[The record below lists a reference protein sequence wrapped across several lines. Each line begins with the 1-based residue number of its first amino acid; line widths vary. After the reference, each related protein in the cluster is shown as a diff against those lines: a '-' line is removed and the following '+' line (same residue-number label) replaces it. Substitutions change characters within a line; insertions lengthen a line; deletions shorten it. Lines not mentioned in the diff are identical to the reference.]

1 MTKRVRYFYRRQAA
15 RLVGRA
21 LQALLTRTTVSGLE
35 NVPPQGPY
43 IAVGN
48 HMAAVEA
55 ALMVVNLPHVPELV
69 GNGDVPM
76 DPTFSLIAGWY
87 KFIPIRRGYVDRA
100 ALQEAT
106 SVLEQGNVLG
116 AFPEGGIWDD
126 TLRSARPG
134 VAWLSQRTGAPILP
148 IGFGGVRGA
157 VGQILRFGRPKL
169 SVNIGPLMPPV
180 PNPRSARARREAID
194 EASEEIMA
202 RIQALI
208 PAPLNGHGEIPR
220 EEKYDFRLEIT
231 DRNGRP
237 VPLPAECAIPYGSD
251 LGYYFHRH
259 VLLEVVYRNYRLT
272 GARPL
277 ADYPVLNDPARLRDA
292 LGVALDFYR
301 RMPIFLGYRLGYA
314 RAERVMLA
322 LGALHGALDWA
333 AQQGYRVQIVPQRTL
348 FYTDDTTKTLV
359 APSVKREY

>member
-1 MTKRVRYFYRRQAA
+1 MSTRSRYFYRRQAV
-15 RLVGRA
+15 RWLGRA
-21 LQALLTRTTVSGLE
+21 FQLLLTRTTVTGLE

-48 HMAAVEA
+48 HLAAIEV
-55 ALMVVNLPHVPELV
+55 ALMVVNLPHIPELV

-76 DPTFSLIAGWY
+76 DPLFSMLADWY
-87 KFIPIRRGYVDRA
+87 KFIPIKRGYVDRA
-100 ALQEAT
+100 ALQEA
-106 SVLEQGNVLG
+106 SAVLEQGHVLG

-126 TLRSARPG
+126 TVRSARPG

-157 VGQILRFGRPKL
+157 VGRSLRLGRPRL

-180 PNPRSARARREAID
+180 PNPRSARARRAAID

-208 PAPLNGHGEIPR
+208 PAASNGHGAELVGER
-220 EEKYDFRLEIT
+220 YAFRLDVT
-231 DRNGRP
+231 GRDGRP
-237 VPLPAECAIPYGSD
+237 VPLPAEHAIPHGPD
-251 LGYYFHRH
+251 LAYFFHRH
-259 VLLEVVYRNYRLT
+259 VLLEVVYRNYKLA

-277 ADYPVLNDPARLRDA
+277 ADYPVLTDPARLRDA

-301 RMPIFLGYRLGYA
+301 RTPVFLGYRLGYA
-314 RAERVMLA
+314 RAERVVQGLT
-322 LGALHGALDWA
+322 ALHRALDWA
-333 AQQGYRVQIVPQRTL
+333 AQQGFHVKIVPGRTL
-348 FYTDDTTKTLV
+348 CLADGTEQTLV
-359 APSVKREY
+359 APSVRREY

>member
-1 MTKRVRYFYRRQAA
+1 M
-15 RLVGRA
+15 GRA
-21 LQALLTRTTVSGLE
+21 LQALFTRTTVAGLE

-55 ALMVVNLPHVPELV
+55 ALLVVNLPHIPELV

-76 DPTFSLIAGWY
+76 DPTFSLVAGFY
-87 KFIPIRRGYVDRA
+87 KFIPIRRGYVDRV
-100 ALQEAT
+100 ALQEAST
-106 SVLEQGNVLG
+106 VLEQGNVLG

-126 TLRSARPG
+126 TIRSARPG

-148 IGFGGVRGA
+148 IGFGGMRGA
-157 VGQILRFGRPKL
+157 VGRILRLGRPRL
-169 SVNIGPLMPPV
+169 AVNIGPLMPPV
-180 PNPRSARARREAID
+180 PNSRSARERREAID
-194 EASEEIMA
+194 EASAEMMA

-208 PAPLNGHGEIPR
+208 PAPLNGHGEVPL
-220 EEKYDFRLEIT
+220 EERYTFRLDIT
-231 DRNGRP
+231 GRDGRP
-237 VPLPAECAIPYGSD
+237 VALPAECAIPNGAD
-251 LGYYFHRH
+251 LAYFFHRH

-277 ADYPVLNDPARLRDA
+277 ADYPVLTDPARLRNA
-292 LGVALDFYR
+292 LGVALDFYH

-314 RAERVMLA
+314 RADRVVQGLA
-322 LGALHGALDWA
+322 ALHAALDWA
-333 AQQGYRVQIVPQRTL
+333 AENGCHARIIPERKLVYL
-348 FYTDDTTKTLV
+348 DGSSKSLV

>member
-126 TLRSARPG
+126 TLRSAR
-134 VAWLSQRTGAPILP
+134 R
-148 IGFGGVRGA
+148 RR
-157 VGQILRFGRPKL
+157 VG
-169 SVNIGPLMPPV
+169 
-180 PNPRSARARREAID
+180 
-194 EASEEIMA
+194 
-202 RIQALI
+202 
-208 PAPLNGHGEIPR
+208 
-220 EEKYDFRLEIT
+220 
-231 DRNGRP
+231 
-237 VPLPAECAIPYGSD
+237 
-251 LGYYFHRH
+251 
-259 VLLEVVYRNYRLT
+259 
-272 GARPL
+272 
-277 ADYPVLNDPARLRDA
+277 
-292 LGVALDFYR
+292 
-301 RMPIFLGYRLGYA
+301 
-314 RAERVMLA
+314 
-322 LGALHGALDWA
+322 
-333 AQQGYRVQIVPQRTL
+333 
-348 FYTDDTTKTLV
+348 
-359 APSVKREY
+359 

>member
-1 MTKRVRYFYRRQAA
+1 MTRRVRYFYRRQAA

-21 LQALLTRTTVSGLE
+21 FQALFTRTTVSGIE
-35 NVPPQGPY
+35 NVPPRGPY
-43 IAVGN
+43 IAIGN
-48 HMAAVEA
+48 HLAAVEA
-55 ALMVVNLPHVPELV
+55 ALMVVNLPHIPELV

-76 DPTFSLIAGWY
+76 DPTFSLVAGFY
-87 KFIPIRRGYVDRA
+87 KFIPIRRGYVDRT
-100 ALQEAT
+100 ALHEA
-106 SVLEQGNVLG
+106 SAVLERGHVLG

-126 TLRSARPG
+126 TIRSARPG

-148 IGFGGVRGA
+148 IGFAGMRGA
-157 VGQILRFGRPKL
+157 VGRILRLGRPRL

-194 EASEEIMA
+194 EASEEMMA

-220 EEKYDFRLEIT
+220 DEHYEFRLEIT
-231 DRNGRP
+231 ARDGRP
-237 VPLPAECAIPYGSD
+237 VDLPAECAIPYGAD
-251 LGYYFHRH
+251 LAYYFHRH
-259 VLLEVVYRNYRLT
+259 VLLEVVYRNYKLT

-277 ADYPVLNDPARLRDA
+277 ADYPVLTDPARLCDA

-314 RAERVMLA
+314 RADRVVQGLA
-322 LGALHGALDWA
+322 ALHTALDWA
-333 AQQGYRVQIVPQRTL
+333 AGLGYAVRIVPERRL
-348 FYTDDTTKTLV
+348 LYANDSSKTLI